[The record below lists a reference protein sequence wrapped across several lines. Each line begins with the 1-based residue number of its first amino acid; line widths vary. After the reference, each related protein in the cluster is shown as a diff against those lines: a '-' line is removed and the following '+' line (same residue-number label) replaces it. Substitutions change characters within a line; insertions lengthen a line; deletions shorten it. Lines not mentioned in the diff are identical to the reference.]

1 MKHKIIPM
9 IVCLMLC
16 VALMPA
22 AAYADNAKTTPAEP
36 PGIWTDHA
44 AAAFAGGS
52 GTAEDPY
59 QIATPQQMAKLAA
72 DINSGD
78 ESKKHS
84 GEHFKLTADLN
95 LSAHRWIP
103 IGSGD
108 LSLGHYNFSGYFDG
122 NGKTITGLYVDE
134 SQFGFCGGTFRD
146 RLWIRDQ
153 ASYRQRCLCK
163 KRCEE
168 FL

>member
-16 VALMPA
+16 MAFMPA

-59 QIATPQQMAKLAA
+59 QICIAA
-72 DINSGD
+72 SSG
-78 ESKKHS
+78 KA
-84 GEHFKLTADLN
+84 GG
-95 LSAHRWIP
+95 R
-103 IGSGD
+103 
-108 LSLGHYNFSGYFDG
+108 Y
-122 NGKTITGLYVDE
+122 
-134 SQFGFCGGTFRD
+134 QFR
-146 RLWIRDQ
+146 R
-153 ASYRQRCLCK
+153 
-163 KRCEE
+163 
-168 FL
+168 

>member
-16 VALMPA
+16 MAFMPA

-59 QIATPQQMAKLAA
+59 QIATPEQLAKLAA
-72 DINSGD
+72 DINSGVGD
-78 ESKKHS
+78 KTHSK
-84 GEHFKLTADLN
+84 EHLPFLQIRQV
-95 LSAHRWIP
+95 SAQI
-103 IGSGD
+103 
-108 LSLGHYNFSGYFDG
+108 Y
-122 NGKTITGLYVDE
+122 
-134 SQFGFCGGTFRD
+134 
-146 RLWIRDQ
+146 RLC
-153 ASYRQRCLCK
+153 SPHH
-163 KRCEE
+163 
-168 FL
+168 

>member
-1 MKHKIIPM
+1 MQEREAYETQDHTHDSM
-9 IVCLMLC
+9 LDAVRGADAGGSVCR
-16 VALMPA
+16 
-22 AAYADNAKTTPAEP
+22 DNAKTTPAEP

-84 GEHFKLTADLN
+84 GST
-95 LSAHRWIP
+95 S
-103 IGSGD
+103 S
-108 LSLGHYNFSGYFDG
+108 
-122 NGKTITGLYVDE
+122 
-134 SQFGFCGGTFRD
+134 
-146 RLWIRDQ
+146 
-153 ASYRQRCLCK
+153 
-163 KRCEE
+163 
-168 FL
+168 

>member
-36 PGIWTDHA
+36 LGIWTDHA

-78 ESKKHS
+78 
-84 GEHFKLTADLN
+84 
-95 LSAHRWIP
+95 
-103 IGSGD
+103 
-108 LSLGHYNFSGYFDG
+108 
-122 NGKTITGLYVDE
+122 
-134 SQFGFCGGTFRD
+134 
-146 RLWIRDQ
+146 
-153 ASYRQRCLCK
+153 
-163 KRCEE
+163 
-168 FL
+168 

>member
-52 GTAEDPY
+52 GTAGDPY
-59 QIATPQQMAKLAA
+59 QIATPQQMAKLAK
-72 DINSGD
+72 DINAGKYDEVYNGD
-78 ESKKHS
+78 
-84 GEHFKLTADLN
+84 HFKLMTDID

-103 IGSGD
+103 IGRGIR
-108 LSLGHYNFSGYFDG
+108 SLNRTVFTGYFDG
-122 NGKTITGLYVDE
+122 NEKVIKGLYVDE
-134 SQFGFCGGTFRD
+134 SEDHFSAGFSG
-146 RLWIRDQ
+146 
-153 ASYRQRCLCK
+153 
-163 KRCEE
+163 
-168 FL
+168 

>member
-108 LSLGHYNFSGYFDG
+108 LSLGIITFPGILMETARRSRVCMWMKVNLDFAGDFSGSSMDTRSSILPS
-122 NGKTITGLYVDE
+122 KMLM
-134 SQFGFCGGTFRD
+134 
-146 RLWIRDQ
+146 
-153 ASYRQRCLCK
+153 
-163 KRCEE
+163 
-168 FL
+168 